1 MREIKFRAKVEGKIV
16 YSDGFMKHPNGTII
30 VIIDIMDEG
39 FKTCPI
45 DKGTLEQF
53 TGLKDNKRTI
63 EFPNGQDIYEGDIIN
78 CFDAY
83 GKNCKTEV
91 RFSEGAFLVDCENS
105 DYNITAIGFLD
116 EETEIE
122 VIGNI
127 HENKL

>member
-1 MREIKFRAKVEGKIV
+1 MREIKFRAKVDGKVV

-45 DKGTLEQF
+45 DEGTLEQF
-53 TGLKDNKRTI
+53 TGLKDNKRTK
-63 EFPNGQDIYEGDIIN
+63 EFPNGQDIYEGDTVRRIGTSN
-78 CFDAY
+78 CS
-83 GKNCKTEV
+83 E
-91 RFSEGAFLVDCENS
+91 FSGIVKYES
-105 DYNITAIGFLD
+105 IGFTTIDYDLPFD
-116 EETEIE
+116 NDCVLGYQTEFIE